1 MNNNESYMSWLK
13 SPDGLEF
20 ADRVRESVLKY
31 KSSCVMP
38 EHILLAIWET
48 PEIRD
53 KIFAGEEEL
62 YEDTRE
68 KVESYLEAS
77 EDAPSPDTSLFESAF
92 CKRYWKKVRELC
104 YKDGLTF
111 KGQEMAILLL
121 ALLYED
127 DSYQQFVL
135 FSIGFDTEAL
145 YNCLDDEEPF
155 VLAERKVEAELPLPP
170 PDIVLDDDDDDDDDD
185 DKTKR
190 RAPHAKKHATNDDD
204 DDDDDDDSSTGQ
216 SPAAEVKKEERPK
229 HGSSSEK
236 KPDES
241 IPRPLRPFLS
251 DLVERAKD
259 GKIDEV
265 VGRLKETEEM
275 MRCLNR
281 KKKSAPLL
289 IGAPG
294 VGKTAVVE
302 GLALRIAQG
311 DVPGIMKD
319 IHIYSLNVNGSIS
332 GANCRG
338 DFEKRLNDTF
348 AFIEKQPNAILFIDE
363 LHSFLNADRGG
374 GSSGGEAIKPEITSG
389 KLRCIATTTD
399 EDYRKYIAPDKA
411 FARRFQ
417 TIQISEP
424 TADDCVHI
432 LSGIKGV
439 YEAHHHIRIHEN
451 QLKRIVE
458 LSIKYLPGLML
469 PDKAIDIL
477 DTVGSKYRLHSKD
490 NENASEEDSSSEEN
504 WAVVTNEDIDA
515 VVCSMAKLPSIPSAD
530 GTGNDNDFA
539 EMATLEDKL
548 KSKVFGQDQAVKE
561 LVRALK
567 IAKTGLM
574 SERAGTLGNFFFAG
588 PTGVGKTEICKSL
601 AEAMHMKLVR
611 FDMSEYQSD
620 QMLTRFV
627 GSAPGYVGFEGGGQL
642 TNAVRDNPNCVLL
655 LDEIEKA
662 HSAIH
667 NLLLQVMDDG
677 ELTDSR
683 GFKTDFHNAIIIMTS
698 NAGCT
703 EASAKSMRLGFGA
716 NQSGSFDDSIIQS
729 AMKKAFSPEFRARL
743 TASVVF
749 KELGDKEMAQ
759 IVDYKFNEIVK
770 KASTRG
776 YSVKLTDEARNKI
789 VEKALDAKQ
798 GARPVEKILNDVVRA
813 PLADLIVAS
822 GSQREFSLV
831 LKEDELTIE

>member
-1 MNNNESYMSWLK
+1 
-13 SPDGLEF
+13 
-20 ADRVRESVLKY
+20 
-31 KSSCVMP
+31 
-38 EHILLAIWET
+38 
-48 PEIRD
+48 
-53 KIFAGEEEL
+53 
-62 YEDTRE
+62 
-68 KVESYLEAS
+68 
-77 EDAPSPDTSLFESAF
+77 
-92 CKRYWKKVRELC
+92 
-104 YKDGLTF
+104 
-111 KGQEMAILLL
+111 
-121 ALLYED
+121 
-127 DSYQQFVL
+127 
-135 FSIGFDTEAL
+135 
-145 YNCLDDEEPF
+145 
-155 VLAERKVEAELPLPP
+155 
-170 PDIVLDDDDDDDDDD
+170 
-185 DKTKR
+185 
-190 RAPHAKKHATNDDD
+190 
-204 DDDDDDDSSTGQ
+204 
-216 SPAAEVKKEERPK
+216 
-229 HGSSSEK
+229 
-236 KPDES
+236 
-241 IPRPLRPFLS
+241 
-251 DLVERAKD
+251 
-259 GKIDEV
+259 IDEV
-265 VGRLKETEEM
+265 IGRVKETEEM

-302 GLALRIAQG
+302 GLARRIALG

-363 LHSFLNADRGG
+363 LHSFLNADKGS
-374 GSSGGEAIKPEITSG
+374 GSSGGDAIKPEIASG
-389 KLRCIATTTD
+389 RLRCIATTTE
-399 EDYRKYIAPDKA
+399 EDYRKFIAPDKP

-417 TIQISEP
+417 AIQISEP
-424 TADDCVHI
+424 SPEDCVHI
-432 LSGIKGV
+432 LNGIKGL
-439 YEAHHHIRIHEN
+439 YEEHHHIHIQEK
-451 QLKRIVE
+451 QLKRIVD
-458 LSIKYLPGLML
+458 LSVKYLPSMML

-490 NENASEEDSSSEEN
+490 KEIPAEEN
-504 WAVVTNEDIDA
+504 STPDATWAEVTNEDIDA
-515 VVCSMAKLPSIPSAD
+515 VVCSMAKLPSIPSVD
-530 GTGNDNDFA
+530 GSGNDNDFA

-567 IAKTGLM
+567 IAKTGLK
-574 SERAGTLGNFFFAG
+574 SDRAGTLGNFFFAG

-642 TNAVRDNPNCVLL
+642 TNAVRDNPNCVIL

-716 NQSGSFDDSIIQS
+716 SQSSSFDDSIIHS
-729 AMKKAFSPEFRARL
+729 AMKSAFSPEFRARL

-749 KELGDKEMAQ
+749 NELGDKEMGQ

-770 KASTRG
+770 QASTRG
-776 YSVKLTDEARNKI
+776 YSVKLTDEARKKI
-789 VEKALDAKQ
+789 VEKALEAKQ
-798 GARPVEKILNDVVRA
+798 GARPVDKILNETVRA

-822 GSQREFSLV
+822 GKQREFSLV
-831 LKEDELTIE
+831 LKEDQLSME